1 MSCYSKKR
9 NDPPPYQQ
17 HPTTYQQAQLDDFA
31 PPTGPPPVW
40 GGWGWGGA
48 HNLSVSASGRPQG
61 PGSYQRPVSSHYPSQ
76 SYDNALQPQVLNYN
90 NGHIAPYGTS
100 PQPSALNQQHLQ
112 QRPNSASSWHS
123 QSNPRPTSLS
133 MIFPASMSTWWNS
146 DSNMGTFVE
155 FGMEPKG
162 EPLFSGKLSMS
173 SEKITLRRD
182 KFKRNGEHLGEVK
195 MKGSTGTKYLI
206 KLPDCHE
213 AEYNGSFQFPYRGS
227 MESWSWAST
236 SKSIGDKLTDKL
248 NQKLTGK
255 EKSLQLVGK
264 LSGIVAATVLAE
276 EDPMSSMSLTSSK
289 KHIGRFD
296 FKGPVLSGELGNDFS
311 TLAIMAFLRT
321 KHEEAEKQI
330 VKAIFKGVG
339 GI

>member
-17 HPTTYQQAQLDDFA
+17 HPTTYQPTRVDDFA
-31 PPTGPPPVW
+31 PPTGPPP
-40 GGWGWGGA
+40 GWGWGEVN
-48 HNLSVSASGRPQG
+48 NLSASTSSRPQD
-61 PGSYQRPVSSHYPSQ
+61 PDSYQRPVSSHYPSQ
-76 SYDNALQPQVLNYN
+76 SHDNALQPQAFDYN
-90 NGHIAPYGTS
+90 NGHLAPYGTS
-100 PQPSALNQQHLQ
+100 PQPSIPNQQHLQ

-123 QSNPRPTSLS
+123 QSNSRPTSSS

-173 SEKITLRRD
+173 SGKITLRRD
-182 KFKRNGEHLGEVK
+182 NFKHNGEHLGELK
-195 MKGSTGTKYLI
+195 MKGAMGSKYQI
-206 KLPDCHE
+206 KLPNGHE
-213 AEYNGSFQFPYRGS
+213 TEYKGNFRFPYRGS
-227 MESWSWAST
+227 MESWSWTST

-264 LSGIVAATVLAE
+264 SSGIVAATVAAE
-276 EDPMSSMSLTSSK
+276 EDSMSSGLSLTSNK
-289 KHIGRFD
+289 KLIGRFE
-296 FKGPVLSGELGNDFS
+296 FKGPVLSGELGNDF
-311 TLAIMAFLRT
+311 TTFAIMAFLRT
-321 KHEEAEKQI
+321 KHEEAENQ
-330 VKAIFKGVG
+330 VAKAIFKGIG